1 MTLTR
6 CQQCGKEHEEINT
19 QIGFAKPDVYFE
31 VPEAERDKR
40 VVVNSDICYIDRR
53 RFFAR
58 GVLQV
63 PVHGHEH
70 FGWGIWVEM
79 GAADFIRYLELYE
92 DPDQANES
100 PFRGHI
106 ATSIPAYG
114 ENTLGIPVAIQLTG
128 PTTRPLFFV
137 EPGVDHLLAQE
148 QSNGVTVDRVD
159 DFRAS
164 IQAEATSSI
173 RCDSH
178 GQRERAYVCQH
189 FSKSKKVGF
198 FEPYASDSEEHDPDE
213 GLQAWCEECERI
225 LRDEGDWTEKAL
237 EFASFRACCAGCFY
251 EIKKFN
257 MGDSTES

>member
-1 MTLTR
+1 MR
-6 CQQCGKEHEEINT
+6 CQQCGKEHEDINT
-19 QIGFAKPDVYFE
+19 QIGFGKPDVYFE
-31 VPEAERDKR
+31 VPEPERDKR
-40 VVVNSDICYIDRR
+40 IFINSDVCDIDRK

-58 GVLQV
+58 GVLQI

-79 GAADFIRYLELYE
+79 KSADFIRYLELYE
-92 DPDQANES
+92 DPDQGNE
-100 PFRGHI
+100 PLFHGHI
-106 ATSIPAYG
+106 ATAIPAYG
-114 ENTLGIPVAIQLTG
+114 EPTLGIAVAIQLTG

-137 EPGVDHLLAQE
+137 EAGVDHLLAQE
-148 QSNGVTVDRVD
+148 QYNGVAADRVD

-164 IQAEATSSI
+164 IHTGSSPSI

-178 GQRERAYVCQH
+178 GQQERAYVCQH
-189 FSKSKKVGF
+189 LSKSKKVGF
-198 FEPYASDSEEHDPDE
+198 FEPYAPESDEHDPDQ

-237 EFASFRACCAGCFY
+237 EFASFRECCAGCLY

>member
-19 QIGFAKPDVYFE
+19 EIGFGKPDAYFDVSE
-31 VPEAERDKR
+31 SERDKR
-40 VVVNSDICYIDRR
+40 VFVNSDVCDIDRQ

-79 GAADFIRYLELYE
+79 GATDFIRYLELYE
-92 DPDQANES
+92 DPDQANEP
-100 PFRGHI
+100 PFHGHI
-106 ATSIPAYG
+106 ATSIPAYRKT
-114 ENTLGIPVAIQLTG
+114 TLGIPVAIQLTG
-128 PTTRPLFFV
+128 PTTRPLLFV
-137 EPGVDHLLAQE
+137 EACVDHSLAKE
-148 QSNGVTVDRVD
+148 QSRGVAVDRVNE
-159 DFRAS
+159 FRAS
-164 IQAEATSSI
+164 IRIESPSSI

-198 FEPYASDSEEHDPDE
+198 FEPYAIDSDPDE
-213 GLQAWCEECERI
+213 ALQAWCEECERI
-225 LRDEGDWTEKAL
+225 LRDEGGWTDKAL
-237 EFASFRACCAGCFY
+237 EFASFRVCCGGCFHD
-251 EIKKFN
+251 IKKFN
-257 MGDSTES
+257 VGDSTES